1 LTCRV
6 VLFYVIPSYYRG
18 WGIPS
23 IGAMQIMPT
32 ILLAVLAFGLGACP
46 FSIWIGRLFLGK
58 DIREYG
64 DGNPG
69 AANVFRA
76 GGHKLGYL
84 AVFLDVAKG
93 IPFVFLAHSHFELP
107 NLAVMAVALSAIL
120 GHAFSP
126 LLRWRG
132 GKAIAVTFGVLLALP
147 QHDML
152 IAFAALM
159 VLGFL
164 FIEIDAWTVMFGAT
178 GSLAYLAITRGSS
191 WESLF
196 MLCVLA
202 IFAVKH
208 FEELH
213 NLPGARGRLVRW
225 FQTIMR

>member
-1 LTCRV
+1 
-6 VLFYVIPSYYRG
+6 
-18 WGIPS
+18 
-23 IGAMQIMPT
+23 MQIMPT
-32 ILLAVLAFGLGACP
+32 ILLAVFAFGLGACP
-46 FSIWIGRLFLGK
+46 LSVWIGRWFLGR

-76 GGHKLGYL
+76 GGHKSGYL
-84 AVFLDVAKG
+84 AVILDVAKG
-93 IPFVFLAHSHFELP
+93 IPFVFLAHSYFELAD
-107 NLAVMAVALSAIL
+107 LAVMAVALSAIL

-147 QHDML
+147 QHEML
-152 IAFAALM
+152 IAFTAFM

-164 FIEIDAWTVMFGAT
+164 FIEIDAWTVMFGAA

-191 WESLF
+191 LESLF

-202 IFAVKH
+202 ILAVRH

-213 NLPGARGRLVRW
+213 TFPGASGRLVRW
-225 FQTIMR
+225 LQTIVRGTLI

>member
-1 LTCRV
+1 
-6 VLFYVIPSYYRG
+6 
-18 WGIPS
+18 
-23 IGAMQIMPT
+23 MQIMPA
-32 ILLAVLAFGLGACP
+32 ILLVVFAFGLGSCP
-46 FSIWIGRLFLGK
+46 LSVWIGRWFLGK

-84 AVFLDVAKG
+84 AVILDVAKG
-93 IPFVFLAHSHFELP
+93 IPFVFLAHSYFELADP
-107 NLAVMAVALSAIL
+107 AVMTVALSAVL

-132 GKAIAVTFGVLLALP
+132 GKAIAVTFGVLLAMP
-147 QHDML
+147 QHEML
-152 IAFAALM
+152 IAFTAFV

-164 FIEIDAWTVMFGAT
+164 FIEIDAWTVMFGAA
-178 GSLAYLAITRGSS
+178 GSLAYLAITRGNS

-202 IFAVKH
+202 ILAVKH

-213 NLPGARGRLVRW
+213 TFPGARGRLVRW
-225 FQTIMR
+225 LQTIIRGTLFTI

>member
-1 LTCRV
+1 MGV
-6 VLFYVIPSYYRG
+6 S
-18 WGIPS
+18 
-23 IGAMQIMPT
+23 AMQIMPA
-32 ILLAVLAFGLGACP
+32 ILLVVFAFGLGSCP
-46 FSIWIGRLFLGK
+46 LSVWIGRWFLGK

-84 AVFLDVAKG
+84 AVILDVAKG
-93 IPFVFLAHSHFELP
+93 IPFVFLAHSYFELADP
-107 NLAVMAVALSAIL
+107 AVMTVALSAVL

-132 GKAIAVTFGVLLALP
+132 GKAIAVTFGVLLAMP
-147 QHDML
+147 QHEML
-152 IAFAALM
+152 IAFTAFV

-164 FIEIDAWTVMFGAT
+164 FIEIDAWTVMFGAA
-178 GSLAYLAITRGSS
+178 GSLAYLAITRGNS

-202 IFAVKH
+202 ILAVKH

-213 NLPGARGRLVRW
+213 TFPGARGRLVRW
-225 FQTIMR
+225 LQTIIRGTLFTI